1 MDERYS
7 KAELEE
13 FRTLIEAK
21 LASAEQE
28 YRHLKQNLTEANEQS
43 RSFDDYNEL
52 SGQTDKEYLAQMMT
66 RQARFIGDL
75 QAALQRIANGTY
87 GVCRV
92 TGKLIDKERLR
103 AVPHTTLSMDA
114 KNKQTPKRA

>member
-1 MDERYS
+1 MEERYS

-13 FRTLIEAK
+13 FRILIEGK

-28 YRHLKQNLTEANEQS
+28 YRNLKQSLTEANDQT

-52 SGQTDKEYLAQMMT
+52 SGQSDKEYLAQMMS

-75 QAALQRIANGTY
+75 QAALQRITNGSY

-92 TGKLIDKERLR
+92 TGKLIDKARLR
-103 AVPHTTLSMDA
+103 SVPHTTLSMDA
-114 KNKQTPKRA
+114 KNDPAGKRA